1 MLLESKLWAK
11 EDLVGSVFKNGH
23 AAHEMLFVVCRLHV
37 PGRRE
42 GRSILWDDCV
52 QNRTLR
58 KNLQSAGSFYLVFPH
73 LAVEGAASNLQ
84 GLCCL
89 LEIPVGFI

>member
-1 MLLESKLWAK
+1 MLLESKLWTK

-23 AAHEMLFVVCRLHV
+23 SAHEMLFVVCTLHA
-37 PGRRE
+37 PRRRE
-42 GRSILWDDCV
+42 GRGILWYDCV
-52 QNRTLR
+52 HNRTLR
-58 KNLQSAGSFYLVFPH
+58 KNSQSAGSFYLVFPH